1 MIKELKVLS
10 ISTSLQR
17 GLTLDVKWFVDV
29 SFVDWDGKISS
40 VIFLPSCN
48 FRCPFCH
55 NVNLVLNPEK
65 LETIPLKYI
74 EHQLQKQKGWTDG
87 VCITG
92 GEPTLHSIL
101 PELCSRIKKME
112 FLVKLDTNGTN
123 PTMLKELMDKKF
135 LDYVAMDI
143 KAPLTIE
150 KYSKATGVNAESLL
164 ENVKESIRLLL
175 ESSIDYEFRTT
186 IVPTIH
192 DLDDI
197 KQICR
202 SLRGCKK
209 YVLQKFDVSIR
220 KTVIDP
226 DFMTKSLS
234 EEEMQKFL
242 TAAQEVIPN
251 AKRR

>member
-1 MIKELKVLS
+1 
-10 ISTSLQR
+10 
-17 GLTLDVKWFVDV
+17 LDVKGFVDI

-40 VIFLPSCN
+40 VIFISCCN
-48 FRCPFCH
+48 FRCPFCQ

-65 LETIPLKYI
+65 LDTTPFEYI
-74 EHQLQKQKGWTDG
+74 EDQLKKQKGWTDG

-92 GEPTLHSIL
+92 GEPTLQSSL
-101 PELCSRIKKME
+101 PELCSRIKKMG

-123 PTMLKELMDKKF
+123 PTQLKELMDKK
-135 LDYVAMDI
+135 LVDYIAMDI
-143 KAPLTIE
+143 KAPLTTE
-150 KYSKATGVNAESLL
+150 KYSKATGINVEKML

-175 ESSIDYEFRTT
+175 ESSMDYEFRTT
-186 IVPTIH
+186 VVPTIH
-192 DLDDI
+192 DLEDI

-202 SLRGCKK
+202 SLKGCRK
-209 YVLQKFDVSIR
+209 YVLQKFDVSIG

-226 DFMTKSLS
+226 DLMTKSLS